1 MEFEKLDSIDRTI
14 LEHLTE
20 NGRISYA
27 ELGRIVDLTR
37 AAVRDRINSLV
48 EQGIIDKFTIIVNP
62 RKAGKT
68 LSLFFD
74 IEVEWN
80 KLLSVADKVTQIEN
94 ITNVYQMSG
103 KPSLHVHALVDDQ
116 EQIEALLRDL
126 RVIDG
131 ITSIKSDILLTRFK
145 ERGSFLV

>member
-1 MEFEKLDSIDRTI
+1 MELENLDHIDKVI
-14 LEHLTE
+14 LQHLTE

-27 ELGRIVDLTR
+27 ELGRIVDMTR
-37 AAVRDRINSLV
+37 AAVRDRINALV
-48 EQGIIDKFTIIVNP
+48 EKGIIDKFTVIINP

-80 KLLSVADKVTQIEN
+80 KLLSIVDYLTQVDN
-94 ITNVYQMSG
+94 VTNVYQMSG
-103 KPSLHVHALVDDQ
+103 KPSLHVHALMDDQ
-116 EQIEALLRDL
+116 AHMEEFVQQLRP
-126 RVIDG
+126 IDG
-131 ITSIKSDILLTRFK
+131 IVSIKTEILLTRFK